1 MYYRSNYWQSKY
13 TNPIKIWCL
22 KLLMLFSNRPVERNM
37 RNQINFGIRQVYAVF
52 NYIKATANMNLAS
65 NNIKQL
71 KSLKVF
77 T

>member
-1 MYYRSNYWQSKY
+1 
-13 TNPIKIWCL
+13 
-22 KLLMLFSNRPVERNM
+22 M
-37 RNQINFGIRQVYAVF
+37 RNQINFGIRQVYSIF

>member
-1 MYYRSNYWQSKY
+1 
-13 TNPIKIWCL
+13 
-22 KLLMLFSNRPVERNM
+22 MLFSNRPVERNM